1 MHKELEKFFEGQR
14 ARRIVAEAM
23 LRYGLRVGTQGKIYC
38 HKIEIAPAKMARAL
52 GVDRRVVIET
62 ANEIADNDFLF
73 EIFHSL
79 EPRSNIARAAKAMNC
94 DVIEIH
100 ANPRRAGIV
109 SAITS
114 ILSKNKITIR
124 QIIADD
130 ADMYPNPVLTIMVDG
145 KLSGNVIE
153 KIRRLKHAEQIIL
166 R

>member
-23 LRYGLRVGTQGKIYC
+23 LRYGLRVDKDGKIYC
-38 HKIEIAPAKMARAL
+38 NAIEIAPAKMARAL

-62 ANEIADNDFLF
+62 AEEIADDDFLF
-73 EIFHSL
+73 DIFSTL
-79 EPRSNIARAAKAMNC
+79 EPRSNFAHSAKALGF

-100 ANPRRAGIV
+100 ADPKAVGIV
-109 SAITS
+109 SSITD
-114 ILSKNKITIR
+114 ILARHKLAIR

-130 ADMYPNPVLTIMVDG
+130 ADLFPNPVLTIIVDG
-145 KLSGNVIE
+145 KLSGKIIE
-153 KIRRLKHAEQIIL
+153 KIRKLRHAEKIIL